1 MLIGVDFDNTIVC
14 YDGLF
19 HRLAVESSLIPEEIP
34 ATKGHVR
41 DYLRQRGREDAWTQ
55 LQGHVYGSRMNE
67 AEAFPGVVDFF
78 VRCREL
84 GVKVCI
90 ISHKTRHPFQGPLY
104 DLHQAAYEWLETHDF
119 YDSGGIGLNRGQVFF
134 ELTKP
139 EKLSRIARLGCS
151 HFVDD
156 LPEFLS
162 EPDFPKEIKRILFD
176 PNQNYMK
183 DSHFLR
189 ATSWDEIGKL
199 IAP

>member
-1 MLIGVDFDNTIVC
+1 M
-14 YDGLF
+14 
-19 HRLAVESSLIPEEIP
+19 
-34 ATKGHVR
+34 R

-119 YDSGGIGLNRGQVFF
+119 YDSGGIGLTHEQVFC

-139 EKLSRIARLGCS
+139 E
-151 HFVDD
+151 
-156 LPEFLS
+156 
-162 EPDFPKEIKRILFD
+162 
-176 PNQNYMK
+176 
-183 DSHFLR
+183 
-189 ATSWDEIGKL
+189 
-199 IAP
+199 